1 MLNPIWKKYV
11 SLQMPIWLEWMA
23 NNPVISHIEMLQRFI
38 LTHPYYVPNFDED
51 NETKEILTQI
61 FNNQDFINSLSDKG
75 INMWYHSNI
84 KEFAEV
90 LGDYGLKY
98 PDLQLVIKL
107 LEQYEWWFERT
118 YSEYKKNLLRAYP
131 LIRENVK

>member
-1 MLNPIWKKYV
+1 
-11 SLQMPIWLEWMA
+11 
-23 NNPVISHIEMLQRFI
+23 
-38 LTHPYYVPNFDED
+38 
-51 NETKEILTQI
+51 
-61 FNNQDFINSLSDKG
+61 
-75 INMWYHSNI
+75 MWYHSNI